1 MRPAPVWSAQ
11 RTETAVADPVSV
23 AEPEMVLEV
32 VPEPV
37 AASEVTLS
45 MPAEPVAAAE
55 VTLSAAEPQASAA
68 EAPLTRRRA
77 RSLAQASVAAAT
89 PIEVALDAM
98 DDGPVTLPV
107 VDTVTVA
114 AEAEAGPAE
123 LPVAEVATGVD
134 DEARVFAEA
143 VLADEAE
150 VHAIADEF
158 EAAARLFSFTGET
171 PIQVA
176 AAAIDDTPA
185 PSQDAVE
192 VPPAKRRRFSGAAF
206 KRATAASATVGAMGI
221 VGLLAIGMTTPA
233 EAVSG
238 AGNSAAASVSIA
250 TGSKAGTSSALSSD
264 EIQAYVAPADAQ
276 VTALNRSDYS
286 TASTAELAAES
297 GITHYSN
304 FFTNNANSPIQWP
317 FRVGVSISYGFGMRD
332 GTMHE
337 GLDFTPGEGAEIQAV
352 ADGVVRTATESGGG
366 YGVMIIID
374 HVIDGKLVST
384 RYAHMQ
390 YGSLQVKTGDTV
402 KVGQFIGRVGDT
414 GRSFGAHL
422 HFEVLDNGTTAIDP
436 LPWLRQHAG
445 G

>member
-1 MRPAPVWSAQ
+1 
-11 RTETAVADPVSV
+11 
-23 AEPEMVLEV
+23 MVLEV

-37 AASEVTLS
+37 AA
-45 MPAEPVAAAE
+45 AE
-55 VTLSAAEPQASAA
+55 VTLSVPAP
-68 EAPLTRRRA
+68 EAPVAGVPLTRRRA
-77 RSLAQASVAAAT
+77 RSLAQASAAAAT
-89 PIEVALDAM
+89 PIEVALDAI
-98 DDGPVTLPV
+98 DDEPVAPV
-107 VDTVTVA
+107 VIATVSVA
-114 AEAEAGPAE
+114 AEPEASPAE
-123 LPVAEVATGVD
+123 LPVADAVSDLDE
-134 DEARVFAEA
+134 EARAFAEA
-143 VLADEAE
+143 VLADDAEA
-150 VHAIADEF
+150 HAIADEF

-176 AAAIDDTPA
+176 AAAIDEA
-185 PSQDAVE
+185 PVAAQSVMEAS
-192 VPPAKRRRFSGAAF
+192 PAKRRRFSGAAF

-233 EAVSG
+233 EAVSS
-238 AGNSAAASVSIA
+238 AGNSAAASVSLA
-250 TGSKAGTSSALSSD
+250 TGTTPRASSALSSD
-264 EIQAYVAPADAQ
+264 QIQAYVAPADAQ

-297 GITHYSN
+297 GISHYSN
-304 FFTNNANSPIQWP
+304 FFTNNANNPIQWP
-317 FRVGVSISYGFGMRD
+317 FKVGVSISYGFGMRD
-332 GTMHE
+332 GTMHQ

-384 RYAHMQ
+384 RYGHMQ

-414 GRSFGAHL
+414 GHSFGAHL